1 MAKAKQRRRVRDTQK
16 EKSWYT
22 IKTPVNFEDKEI
34 GETPARDP
42 ELLIGR
48 GVEVTMREL
57 TGDFSKQY
65 IKLRFE
71 IDNVAGDVANTK
83 FTGHKTTTDYV
94 RSMIRRG
101 TSRIDASA
109 IVTTKDGRKI
119 KLQVLAV
126 TIRRAKSSQQR
137 YMRSVIEDLIVET
150 ASEKTF
156 DDLVKIV
163 VNGKLA
169 SEIYHNAK
177 KIYPLKRV
185 EIIKSKVIKQ
195 DYFFLLFFIIFFMGY
210 PDCY

>member
-1 MAKAKQRRRVRDTQK
+1 MAKAKQRRRVRDTWK

-34 GETPARDP
+34 GETPAKDAD
-42 ELLIGR
+42 LLIGR

-101 TSRIDASA
+101 TSRIDAST
-109 IVTTKDGRKI
+109 IVTTKDERKI
-119 KLQVLAV
+119 KLHVLAV
-126 TIRRAKSSQQR
+126 TIRRAKSSQQK
-137 YMRSVIEDLIVET
+137 YMRET
-150 ASEKTF
+150 IKELVTKVAAEKTF
-156 DDLVKIV
+156 DELLDAMLNNYDVSKEEAESDLKDF
-163 VNGKLA
+163 
-169 SEIYHNAK
+169 
-177 KIYPLKRV
+177 LKQLT
-185 EIIKSKVIKQ
+185 ESG
-195 DYFFLLFFIIFFMGY
+195 LLN
-210 PDCY
+210 

>member
-1 MAKAKQRRRVRDTQK
+1 MAKAKSRRRVRDTWK

-22 IKTPVNFEDKEI
+22 IKTPLMFEEKEI
-34 GETPARDP
+34 GETPAKDP

-71 IDNVAGDVANTK
+71 IENVAGDVANTK

-101 TSRIDASA
+101 TSRIDAST
-109 IVTTKDGRKI
+109 IVQTKDDRRI
-119 KLQVLAV
+119 KLHVLAV
-126 TIRRAKSSQQR
+126 TIRRAKSSQQK
-137 YMRSVIEDLIVET
+137 YMRET
-150 ASEKTF
+150 INELVTKVASEKTF
-156 DDLVKIV
+156 DELVENS
-163 VNGKLA
+163 VNGRLA
-169 SEIYHNAK
+169 SEIYHKAK

-185 EIIKSKVIKQ
+185 EIIKSKV
-195 DYFFLLFFIIFFMGY
+195 LE
-210 PDCY
+210 

>member
-1 MAKAKQRRRVRDTQK
+1 MAKAKSRRRVRDTWK

-22 IKTPVNFEDKEI
+22 IKTPLMFEEKEI
-34 GETPARDP
+34 GETPAKDP

-71 IDNVAGDVANTK
+71 IENVAGDVANTK

-137 YMRSVIEDLIVET
+137 YMRSVIEDLILET

-185 EIIKSKVIKQ
+185 EIIKSKVIK
-195 DYFFLLFFIIFFMGY
+195 
-210 PDCY
+210 

>member
-1 MAKAKQRRRVRDTQK
+1 MAKAKARRRVRDTWK

-34 GETPARDP
+34 GETPAKDP

-71 IDNVAGDVANTK
+71 IDNVAGTVANTK

-109 IVTTKDGRKI
+109 IVKTKDGRKL

-126 TIRRAKSSQQR
+126 TTRRAKSSQQR
-137 YMRSVIEDLIVET
+137 YMRKTIEDLLIE
-150 ASEKTF
+150 AAAERSF
-156 DDLVKIV
+156 DDLVHV
-163 VNGKLA
+163 CVNGKLA

-185 EIIKSKVIKQ
+185 EIIKSKVIK
-195 DYFFLLFFIIFFMGY
+195 
-210 PDCY
+210 

>member
-1 MAKAKQRRRVRDTQK
+1 MAKARRRVRDTWK
-16 EKSWYT
+16 EKDWYT
-22 IKTPVNFEDKEI
+22 IKTPVAFEDKEI

-42 ELLIGR
+42 DYLIGR

-71 IDNVAGDVANTK
+71 IDNVAGEVANTK
-83 FTGHKTTTDYV
+83 FTGHKTTTDYI

-109 IVTTKDGRKI
+109 IVKTKDDRKI
-119 KLQVLAV
+119 KLHVLAV
-126 TIRRAKSSQQR
+126 TTRRAKSSQQK
-137 YMRSVIEDLIVET
+137 YMREVITELLMEN
-150 ASEKTF
+150 AAEKTF
-156 DDLVKIV
+156 EELVMSS

-169 SEIYHNAK
+169 SEVYHRAK

-185 EIIKSKVIKQ
+185 EIITLPPV
-195 DYFFLLFFIIFFMGY
+195 LF
-210 PDCY
+210 

>member
-1 MAKAKQRRRVRDTQK
+1 MAKAKARRRVRDTWK

-22 IKTPVNFEDKEI
+22 IKSPVNFEDKEI
-34 GETPARDP
+34 GETPAKDP

-57 TGDFSKQY
+57 IGDFSKQY

-71 IDNVAGDVANTK
+71 IDNVAGTVANTK

-101 TSRIDASA
+101 TSRIDAST
-109 IVTTKDGRKI
+109 IVTTKDDRKL

-126 TIRRAKSSQQR
+126 TNRRAKSSQQR
-137 YMRSVIEDLIVET
+137 FMRKTIEEALVET
-150 ASEKTF
+150 ALDKTF
-156 DDLVKIV
+156 DDLVKIM

-169 SEIYHNAK
+169 SEIYHKAK
-177 KIYPLKRV
+177 KVYPLKRV
-185 EIIKSKVIKQ
+185 EIIKSKVIK
-195 DYFFLLFFIIFFMGY
+195 
-210 PDCY
+210 

>member
-1 MAKAKQRRRVRDTQK
+1 MAKARRRVRDTWK
-16 EKSWYT
+16 EKDWYT
-22 IKTPVNFEDKEI
+22 IKTPVAFEDKEI

-42 ELLIGR
+42 DYLSGR

-71 IDNVAGDVANTK
+71 IDNVAGEVANTK
-83 FTGHKTTTDYV
+83 FTGHKTTTDYI

-109 IVTTKDGRKI
+109 IVKTKDDRKI
-119 KLQVLAV
+119 KLHVLAV
-126 TIRRAKSSQQR
+126 TTRRAKSSQQK
-137 YMRSVIEDLIVET
+137 YMREVITELLMEN
-150 ASEKTF
+150 AAEKTF
-156 DDLVKIV
+156 EELVMSS

-169 SEIYHNAK
+169 SEVYHRAK

-185 EIIKSKVIKQ
+185 EIIKSKV
-195 DYFFLLFFIIFFMGY
+195 LN
-210 PDCY
+210 

>member
-1 MAKAKQRRRVRDTQK
+1 MAKAKARRRVRDTWK

-42 ELLIGR
+42 DLLIGR

-71 IDNVAGDVANTK
+71 IDNVAGEVANTK

-94 RSMIRRG
+94 RSMIRRA
-101 TSRIDASA
+101 TSSIDASA
-109 IVTTKDGRKI
+109 VVTTKDDRKI

-137 YMRSVIEDLIVET
+137 YMRSVIEDLLREA
-150 ASEKTF
+150 ASEKSF
-156 DDLVKIV
+156 DELVKV
-163 VNGKLA
+163 CVNGKLA
-169 SEIYHNAK
+169 SEIYHKAK

-185 EIIKSKVIKQ
+185 EIIKSKVIE
-195 DYFFLLFFIIFFMGY
+195 
-210 PDCY
+210 

>member
-1 MAKAKQRRRVRDTQK
+1 MAKARRRVRDTWK
-16 EKSWYT
+16 EKDWYT
-22 IKTPVNFEDKEI
+22 IKTPVAFEDKEI

-42 ELLIGR
+42 DYLIGR

-71 IDNVAGDVANTK
+71 IDNVAGEVANTK
-83 FTGHKTTTDYV
+83 FTGHKTTTDYI

-109 IVTTKDGRKI
+109 IVKTKDDRKI
-119 KLQVLAV
+119 KLHVLAV
-126 TIRRAKSSQQR
+126 TTRRAKSSQQK
-137 YMRSVIEDLIVET
+137 YMREVITELLMENAD
-150 ASEKTF
+150 EKTF
-156 DDLVKIV
+156 EELVMSS

-169 SEIYHNAK
+169 SEVYHRAK

-185 EIIKSKVIKQ
+185 EIIKSKV
-195 DYFFLLFFIIFFMGY
+195 LN
-210 PDCY
+210 

>member
-1 MAKAKQRRRVRDTQK
+1 MAKAKARRRVRDTWK

-34 GETPARDP
+34 GETPAKDP

-71 IDNVAGDVANTK
+71 IDNVAGNVANTK

-109 IVTTKDGRKI
+109 IVKTKDDRKL

-126 TIRRAKSSQQR
+126 TTRRAKSSQQR
-137 YMRSVIEDLIVET
+137 YMRRTIEDLLVE
-150 ASEKTF
+150 AAAERSF
-156 DDLVKIV
+156 DDLVHV
-163 VNGKLA
+163 CVNGKLA

-185 EIIKSKVIKQ
+185 EIIKSKVIK
-195 DYFFLLFFIIFFMGY
+195 
-210 PDCY
+210 

>member
-1 MAKAKQRRRVRDTQK
+1 MAKAKARRRVRDTWK

-42 ELLIGR
+42 DLLIGR

-71 IDNVAGDVANTK
+71 IENVAGDVANTK

-109 IVTTKDGRKI
+109 VVTTKDDRKI

-137 YMRSVIEDLIVET
+137 YMRSVIEDLLREA
-150 ASEKTF
+150 ASEKSF
-156 DDLVKIV
+156 DELVKV
-163 VNGKLA
+163 CVNGKLA
-169 SEIYHNAK
+169 SEIYHKAK

-185 EIIKSKVIKQ
+185 EIIKSKVIE
-195 DYFFLLFFIIFFMGY
+195 
-210 PDCY
+210 

>member
-1 MAKAKQRRRVRDTQK
+1 MAKAKARRRVRDTWK

-34 GETPARDP
+34 GETPAKDAD
-42 ELLIGR
+42 LLIGR

-71 IDNVAGDVANTK
+71 IDNVAGNVANTK

-109 IVTTKDGRKI
+109 VVTTKDDRKI

-137 YMRSVIEDLIVET
+137 YMRSVIEDLLREA
-150 ASEKTF
+150 ASEKSF
-156 DDLVKIV
+156 DELVKV
-163 VNGKLA
+163 CVNGKLA
-169 SEIYHNAK
+169 SEIYHKAK

-185 EIIKSKVIKQ
+185 EIIKSKVIE
-195 DYFFLLFFIIFFMGY
+195 
-210 PDCY
+210 

>member
-1 MAKAKQRRRVRDTQK
+1 MAKAKARRRVRDTWK

-34 GETPARDP
+34 GETPAKDA

-71 IDNVAGDVANTK
+71 IDNVAGEVANTK

-94 RSMIRRG
+94 RNMIRRR
-101 TSRIDASA
+101 TSRIDASTIA
-109 IVTTKDGRKI
+109 TTKDGRKV

-126 TIRRAKSSQQR
+126 TVRRAKSSQQR
-137 YMRSVIEDLIVET
+137 YMRKVIEDLLVE
-150 ASEKTF
+150 AAAEKSF
-156 DDLVKIV
+156 ADLIKSV
-163 VNGKLA
+163 VTGKLA

-185 EIIKSKVIKQ
+185 EIIKSKVIK
-195 DYFFLLFFIIFFMGY
+195 
-210 PDCY
+210 

>member
-1 MAKAKQRRRVRDTQK
+1 MAKAKQRRRVRDTWK

-185 EIIKSKVIKQ
+185 EIIKSKVIK
-195 DYFFLLFFIIFFMGY
+195 
-210 PDCY
+210 

>member
-1 MAKAKQRRRVRDTQK
+1 MVDIMAKAKSRRRVRDTWK

-22 IKTPVNFEDKEI
+22 IKTPLMFEEKEI
-34 GETPARDP
+34 GGTPAKDAD
-42 ELLIGR
+42 LLVGR

-71 IDNVAGDVANTK
+71 INNVAGDMASTK

-101 TSRIDASA
+101 TSRIDASTV
-109 IVTTKDGRKI
+109 VTTKDEY
-119 KLQVLAV
+119 KLKLHVLAV

-137 YMRSVIEDLIVET
+137 YMRQVIEELLKEN

-156 DDLVKIV
+156 EELVKTS

-169 SEIYHNAK
+169 SEIYHTAK

-185 EIIKSKVIKQ
+185 EIIKSKV
-195 DYFFLLFFIIFFMGY
+195 ME
-210 PDCY
+210 

>member
-1 MAKAKQRRRVRDTQK
+1 MAKAKARRRVRDTWK

-34 GETPARDP
+34 GETPAKDP

-71 IDNVAGDVANTK
+71 IDNVAGTVANTK

-109 IVTTKDGRKI
+109 VVTTKDDRKI

-137 YMRSVIEDLIVET
+137 YMRSVIEDLLREA
-150 ASEKTF
+150 ASEKSF
-156 DDLVKIV
+156 DELVKV
-163 VNGKLA
+163 CVNGKLA

-185 EIIKSKVIKQ
+185 EIIKSKVIE
-195 DYFFLLFFIIFFMGY
+195 
-210 PDCY
+210 

>member
-1 MAKAKQRRRVRDTQK
+1 MAKAKARRRVRDTWK

-42 ELLIGR
+42 DLLIGR

-71 IDNVAGDVANTK
+71 IDNVAGEVANTK

-109 IVTTKDGRKI
+109 VVTTKDDRKI

-137 YMRSVIEDLIVET
+137 YMRSVIEDLLREA
-150 ASEKTF
+150 ASEKAF
-156 DDLVKIV
+156 DELVKV
-163 VNGKLA
+163 CVNGKLA

-185 EIIKSKVIKQ
+185 EIIKSKVVE
-195 DYFFLLFFIIFFMGY
+195 
-210 PDCY
+210 

>member
-1 MAKAKQRRRVRDTQK
+1 MAKAKTRRRVRDTWK

-34 GETPARDP
+34 GETPVKDP
-42 ELLIGR
+42 DLLIGR

-65 IKLRFE
+65 LKLRFE
-71 IDNVAGDVANTK
+71 IDNVAGTVANTK

-101 TSRIDASA
+101 SSRIDSSA
-109 IVTTKDGRKI
+109 IVTTKDERKL

-126 TIRRAKSSQQR
+126 TSRRAKTSQQKF
-137 YMRSVIEDLIVET
+137 MRKTIEELLHEAAGEKSFDELLSVM
-150 ASEKTF
+150 
-156 DDLVKIV
+156 

-185 EIIKSKVIKQ
+185 EIIKSKVIN
-195 DYFFLLFFIIFFMGY
+195 
-210 PDCY
+210 

>member
-1 MAKAKQRRRVRDTQK
+1 MMAKAKARRRVRDTWK

-22 IKTPVNFEDKEI
+22 IKTPVGFGDKEI
-34 GETPARDP
+34 GETPSRDP
-42 ELLIGR
+42 DFLVGR

-71 IDNVAGDVANTK
+71 VDNVAGDMANTK

-101 TSRIDASA
+101 TSRIDVSTP
-109 IVTTKDGRKI
+109 VKTKDDYNI
-119 KLQVLAV
+119 KLHTLAV
-126 TIRRAKSSQQR
+126 TTRRSKSSQQK
-137 YMRSVIEDLIVET
+137 YMREAIEELLTNVAEEKSFEELIEST
-150 ASEKTF
+150 
-156 DDLVKIV
+156 

-169 SEIYHNAK
+169 SEIYHRAK

-185 EIIKSKVIKQ
+185 EIIKSKV
-195 DYFFLLFFIIFFMGY
+195 LE
-210 PDCY
+210 

>member
-1 MAKAKQRRRVRDTQK
+1 MAKAKARRRVRDTWK

-34 GETPARDP
+34 GETPAKDAS
-42 ELLIGR
+42 LLIGR

-137 YMRSVIEDLIVET
+137 YMRSVIEDLIKET

-156 DDLVKIV
+156 DELVKIV

-169 SEIYHNAK
+169 SEIYHKAK

-185 EIIKSKVIKQ
+185 EIIKSKVIK
-195 DYFFLLFFIIFFMGY
+195 
-210 PDCY
+210 

>member
-1 MAKAKQRRRVRDTQK
+1 MAKAKARRRVRDTWK

-34 GETPARDP
+34 GETPAKDAD
-42 ELLIGR
+42 LLIGR

-71 IDNVAGDVANTK
+71 IDNVAGTVANTK

-109 IVTTKDGRKI
+109 IVKTKDDRKL

-126 TIRRAKSSQQR
+126 TTRRAKSSHQR
-137 YMRSVIEDLIVET
+137 YMRKTIEDLLVDAAAER
-150 ASEKTF
+150 SF
-156 DDLVKIV
+156 DDLVKV
-163 VNGKLA
+163 CVNGKLA

-185 EIIKSKVIKQ
+185 EIIKSKVIK
-195 DYFFLLFFIIFFMGY
+195 
-210 PDCY
+210 

>member
-1 MAKAKQRRRVRDTQK
+1 MAKAKARRRVRDTWKRRVRDTWK

-34 GETPARDP
+34 GETPAKDP

-71 IDNVAGDVANTK
+71 IDNVAGNVANTK

-109 IVTTKDGRKI
+109 VVKTKDDRLL

-137 YMRSVIEDLIVET
+137 FMRKTIEELLIE
-150 ASEKTF
+150 AAAEKSF
-156 DDLVKIV
+156 DELVTV
-163 VNGKLA
+163 CVNGKLA

-185 EIIKSKVIKQ
+185 EIIKSKVIK
-195 DYFFLLFFIIFFMGY
+195 
-210 PDCY
+210 